1 MNFKDFAFNLDKK
14 EKNLNSTVESL
25 CEIVNSLKEDN
36 QKLRNENN
44 ELKKELEILK
54 KDIKEI
60 KEQLLPLKEEKD
72 KEIENNIFPGNNIVK
87 NNKEKQLILNW
98 IKPKT
103 KIKLTLLYQVSKDGD
118 RTSTFY
124 SKVSN
129 KCPNVV
135 LLKTNSGYEC
145 GGYTSVSWGNTNN
158 YKRDELAFLFSLDK
172 KKKYPLQKRK
182 LKLCYIYLLRLF
194 CFWKWS

>member
-1 MNFKDFAFNLDKK
+1 ML
-14 EKNLNSTVESL
+14 
-25 CEIVNSLKEDN
+25 
-36 QKLRNENN
+36 
-44 ELKKELEILK
+44 LKKLK
-54 KDIKEI
+54 KINFTKLFNHPKKPWFKVVQWI
-60 KEQLLPLKEEKD
+60 PW
-72 KEIENNIFPGNNIVK
+72 NTV
-87 NNKEKQLILNW
+87 ILNW

-194 CFWKWS
+194 CFWKWSWYKDKWSMQNKYK